1 MRKTAVFLAI
11 AAFLFSSLILSMQTE
26 NAMALSSIEHVY
38 GDTVVV
44 YSRSG
49 TGLNVSLTST
59 PPENKAHNSSLTY
72 TLIIHEQY
80 SNWGD
85 LVDPSDYDVGRVSL
99 DYYLIS
105 GAILDY
111 DTARA
116 IDALWIYWGDS
127 LNKTHVEEAKA
138 LYQNIYG
145 GFSSKSGDT
154 YFGKAVFPE
163 LAQGLHNL
171 TIWVRAE
178 YDEVTTYDPLWTAFS
193 KTITFTID
201 TIAPNVTM
209 LAQENT
215 VFEKPEFFLN
225 FTTNEPSSKI
235 EYSLDGQ
242 NNVTIMGNTSLSG
255 LANGNHNI
263 TVYVTDEAGNT
274 GASETL
280 FFTVDAPEP
289 FPTVPVVAVSAVSI
303 TAVMAAY
310 LLLYRRKHRKEAQ
323 QK

>member
-1 MRKTAVFLAI
+1 MRKAAVFLAI
-11 AAFLFSSLILSMQTE
+11 ATFLFSSLSFSFHTE
-26 NAMALSSIEHVY
+26 SGRALSSTEHVFD
-38 GDTVVV
+38 DTVV

-49 TGLNVSLTST
+49 TGLNVSLTSI
-59 PPENKAHNSSLTY
+59 PPENKAHNSSVTY
-72 TLIIHEQY
+72 TLKIREQY
-80 SNWGD
+80 SSWGD
-85 LVDPSDYDVGRVSL
+85 LVDPSDYDLSRVSL

-105 GAILDY
+105 GVILDY
-111 DTARA
+111 DLARA
-116 IDALWIYWGDS
+116 VDALWIYWGDS

-178 YDEVTTYDPLWTAFS
+178 FDEVTTYDPLWTAFS

-209 LAQENT
+209 LARENT

-225 FTTNEPSSKI
+225 FTTNEPSCKI
-235 EYSLDGQ
+235 KDSLDGQ
-242 NNVTIMGNTSLSG
+242 KNVTISGNTTLSG
-255 LANGNHNI
+255 LANGNHNV

-280 FFTVDAPEP
+280 FFTVNAPEV
-289 FPTVPVVAVSAVSI
+289 FPAILVAPTAIVIAVI
-303 TAVMAAY
+303 TASLILFA
-310 LLLYRRKHRKEAQ
+310 RRRRRKEAQ
-323 QK
+323 QT

>member
-1 MRKTAVFLAI
+1 MRKTAVSLAI
-11 AAFLFSSLILSMQTE
+11 AAFLFSSLILSIQTE
-26 NAMALSSIEHVY
+26 NAMALSSSEHVY
-38 GDTVVV
+38 SDTVV

-49 TGLNVSLTST
+49 TGLNVSLAST

-85 LVDPSDYDVGRVSL
+85 LVDPSDYNVSRVSL

-111 DTARA
+111 DITRA

-127 LNKTHVEEAKA
+127 LNKTHVEEAKS

-145 GFSSKSGDT
+145 GFQSKSGDT
-154 YFGKAVFPE
+154 YFGKAILPE
-163 LAQGLHNL
+163 LSQGVHNL

-209 LAQENT
+209 LARENT
-215 VFEKPEFFLN
+215 VFEQPEFFLN

-242 NNVTIMGNTSLSG
+242 KNLSISGNTTLSG

-274 GASETL
+274 DASEIL

-289 FPTVPVVAVSAVSI
+289 FPIVLVAAAVVIAVAI
-303 TAVMAAY
+303 AAG
-310 LLLYRRKHRKEAQ
+310 LLLIRRKRRKEAQ